1 MFIQLNPQQNSGQPP
16 EKSTT
21 MWTRPT
27 SDEEKK
33 YYSKHAPER
42 RVYGIIMTLFQ
53 TGHGVL
59 AFAAWASLYA
69 WGLEKF
75 PMFLFLV
82 PVLAFLTLI
91 SLHVLFRTTWETFW
105 YDKLDSDPNTDS
117 PLAVPALI
125 MVMLLGC
132 EIYGAQRFLEG
143 KVEVAKMI
151 ETEPVTASQYQ
162 EIARLRREF
171 SMDSARIER
180 VYAQKEAS
188 VSIPFD
194 AAIKRLQKQRSTAQ
208 GNNRKWINHLIAVEE
223 EKKTKAIA
231 PVMQDKAA
239 ALEKS
244 AMTLSTALEKAGQR
258 HEKVL
263 AGHIEHNEREQ
274 GRERME
280 KANASTYSWGISIL
294 LLAIIAAL
302 GWRRVKINVRSG
314 IIPLHQ
320 YTVLDAH
327 GSAAERVYTAL
338 SDAANRRWLQFA
350 VWLHARLSPKKP
362 LVSFD
367 GTVVTRPGNYNTP
380 EAMQSG
386 APAPHPTKTEEQ
398 ARQEVAEKATKAGVT
413 LTAPQFRAEVEKSL
427 ASNGHYRDMPLGKT
441 EPEASAPAP
450 TGDSDQAR
458 LRTVLTRANG
468 LDMEMRRHNGNDE
481 TAYTAAYNELYGDS
495 ELAREGGEIG
505 INWGRGQD
513 QKFLAGVSQS
523 GQYYPVVDLL
533 ALPYISFPPMQQQ
546 EDGFLLF
553 KQTGELFKQIRNS
566 SGAVIG
572 LEYKGPR
579 MSETTTLSYSQVQ
592 SRISSYR
599 NNAGRNDET
608 RKKMLAV
615 WQGALALFER
625 DNQTQGQIRSAV
637 EEEVGP

>member
-1 MFIQLNPQQNSGQPP
+1 
-16 EKSTT
+16 

-27 SDEEKK
+27 TDEEKK

-75 PMFLFLV
+75 PTFLFLV
-82 PVLAFLTLI
+82 PVFAFLTLI
-91 SLHVLFRTTWETFW
+91 SLHVLFRITWETFW

-143 KVEVAKMI
+143 KVEAAKVI
-151 ETEPVTASQYQ
+151 QTEPVTAAQYQ

-171 SMDSARIER
+171 TMDSARIER

-188 VSIPFD
+188 VAIPFD
-194 AAIKRLQKQRSTAQ
+194 AAIKRLQKQRATAQ
-208 GNNRKWINHLIAVEE
+208 GDNRKWINHLIAVEE

-386 APAPHPTKTEEQ
+386 EPAPHPTKTEEQ
-398 ARQEVAEKATKAGVT
+398 ARQEVAEKAARAGVT
-413 LTAPQFRAEVEKSL
+413 LTAPQFRQEVEKAL
-427 ASNGHYRDMPLGKT
+427 LSNGHYKDMPLGKV
-441 EPEASAPAP
+441 EPVAHPIVAPAT
-450 TGDSDQAR
+450 TGEQAQ
-458 LRTVLTRANG
+458 LRDL
-468 LDMEMRRHNGNDE
+468 L
-481 TAYTAAYNELYGDS
+481 
-495 ELAREGGEIG
+495 EGGQTLDNRMRAHRAAMERG
-505 INWGRGQD
+505 ESDAEALYNDCYKALYDRESKLHNDLDGMGLTWGRDKDGV
-513 QKFLAGVSQS
+513 FCAGVQKSEA
-523 GQYYPVVDLL
+523 YYPVESLL
-533 ALPYISFPPMQQQ
+533 ALPYITFPPADAQ
-546 EDGFLLF
+546 EDTFLF
-553 KQTGELFKQIRNS
+553 KQEGILFKQLFDDAGN
-566 SGAVIG
+566 VIG
-572 LEYKGPR
+572 LAYKGPR
-579 MSETTTLSYSQVQ
+579 MDSTQTISRAQVL
-592 SRISSYR
+592 SRIGQYETGP
-599 NNAGRNDET
+599 GRTDET
-608 RKKMLAV
+608 RARNLAIWRFALSLFTFADKK
-615 WQGALALFER
+615 
-625 DNQTQGQIRSAV
+625 
-637 EEEVGP
+637 EVAHV